1 MVECEKNSQ
10 SEIDYDIDDIDDIDD
25 DDIDDRSEII
35 MIMTVWK
42 EEEDTTF

>member
-10 SEIDYDIDDIDDIDD
+10 SEIDYDI

>member
-1 MVECEKNSQ
+1 MVECEKNGQ
-10 SEIDYDIDDIDDIDD
+10 SEIDHDIDDIDDDIDDIDD
-25 DDIDDRSEII
+25 RSKII

>member
-10 SEIDYDIDDIDDIDD
+10 SEIDYDIDDIDD